1 MNLRETV
8 CRLVRRTAEI
18 CVVAAAAAWIAPP
31 APSAA
36 ANSPGRIEAAA
47 VRAIPA
53 GETPPPNARL
63 LRALPGAV
71 LYEVPTVDGAARAD
85 DAPGAEPSL
94 FVLWSMR
101 GPRDGLARDP
111 EAWGAARNVRV
122 LWTDGTYLLVDAPD
136 PAVFDAITSEGYRL
150 EALAA
155 TAPAQAPRAPL
166 APPPGPAPRATDFVP
181 AVDEIVA
188 RVDGDSIYE
197 YLGALSGAEST
208 FVGGGPYL
216 FRTRHTQY
224 NGGRKAEQWCYDALA
239 GLGLATEFESV
250 PVGSTQARNV
260 IATLP
265 GRVTP
270 ERIFIIGGHLDSTSP
285 QPATRAPGAE
295 DNGSGAIGV
304 IEAARVLR
312 DREFASTIKF
322 ICFTGEEQGL
332 YGSTRNA
339 SNAVARGDS
348 IFGVVIMDMIGWRGT
363 TYKVTIEGQVAWDT
377 LMTVMADACARY
389 TPLATEK
396 TYFSFGSDHVPYQA
410 RGYAA
415 FLAIEDEYDA
425 YPCYHQTCD
434 TLANVSKEQ
443 AADIIRAGV
452 ATIAQLAYPVEA
464 VGIGSPL
471 SATGAGGGAPFL
483 WPAVPNPFGP
493 STTIRFRTAE
503 DAAVRLDI
511 FDVEGRRVR
520 TLLDGAWRAP
530 GVHAELWD
538 GLDAAGRPAASGVY
552 FLELRAAGASRVRR
566 VVLMR

>member
-1 MNLRETV
+1 MNARGTV
-8 CRLVRRTAEI
+8 CRLVRLFAAI
-18 CVVAAAAAWIAPP
+18 CAVALIVAWIAPVALP
-31 APSAA
+31 AA
-36 ANSPGRIEAAA
+36 ANSRARIEAAA
-47 VRAIPA
+47 IRAIPA

-63 LRALPGAV
+63 LRALPCAA
-71 LYEVPTVDGAARAD
+71 LYETLPFDAAALGD
-85 DAPGAEPSL
+85 DPRGAEPSL
-94 FVLWSMR
+94 FVLQSMR
-101 GPRDGLARDP
+101 GRRDDLARDP
-111 EAWGAARNVRV
+111 NAWGAARGVRV
-122 LWTDGTYLLVDAPD
+122 LWTDGTYLLVDAPE
-136 PAVFDAITSEGYRL
+136 PAVLDAITAEGYRL

-155 TAPAQAPRAPL
+155 SAPAQAGRALL
-166 APPPGPAPRATDFVP
+166 APPPNPAPRATDFAP
-181 AVDEIVA
+181 AVDEIA
-188 RVDGDSIYE
+188 ACVDADSVYE
-197 YLGALSGAEST
+197 KLGALSGAEST

-224 NGGRKAEQWCYDALA
+224 NGGRKAEQWCYDAFA

-295 DNGSGAIGV
+295 DNGSGAVGV

-312 DREFASTIKF
+312 KREFASTIKF

-363 TYKVTIEGQVAWDT
+363 TYTVTIEGQVAWDS
-377 LMTVMADACARY
+377 LMTVMDDACARY

-410 RGYAA
+410 RGYPA
-415 FLAIEDEYDA
+415 FLAIQDEYAA

-434 TLANVSKEQ
+434 TLANISKEQ

-452 ATIAQLAYPVEA
+452 ATIAHLAQPVEA
-464 VGIGSPL
+464 VGIDSPV
-471 SATGAGGGAPFL
+471 SAASAGALFL

-493 STTIRFRTAE
+493 STMIRFRTSE
-503 DAAVRLDI
+503 SAAVRIDI
-511 FDVEGRRVR
+511 YDVEGRRVR
-520 TLLDGAWRAP
+520 TLHDGAWTAP
-530 GVHAELWD
+530 GVYAEPWD

-552 FLELRAAGASRVRR
+552 FLELSTAGASRVRS